1 MTEVFPVISGLLVG
15 SLLTLIRPRVPLAA
29 IFIVSV
35 VLGTTATIV
44 SGEYKI
50 GWEFLLID
58 IPLVAISAAAGS
70 VTVRAIRRRALP
82 AARRDRSY

>member
-1 MTEVFPVISGLLVG
+1 MNELFPVMSGLLVG
-15 SLLTLIRPRVPLAA
+15 SLLTLIRPEMRLWVGVAA
-29 IFIVSV
+29 SV

-58 IPLVAISAAAGS
+58 IPLVALASAAGFA
-70 VTVRAIRRRALP
+70 TARAIRRRALL
-82 AARRDRSY
+82 RR